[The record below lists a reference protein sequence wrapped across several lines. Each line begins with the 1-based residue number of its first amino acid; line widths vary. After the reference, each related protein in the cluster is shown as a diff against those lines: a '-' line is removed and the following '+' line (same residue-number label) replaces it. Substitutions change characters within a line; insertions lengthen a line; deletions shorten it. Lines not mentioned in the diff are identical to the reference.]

1 MPESPA
7 APGARLLRLWARLHR
22 LPGGKALFSFILGRQ
37 IPYTGT
43 IGARVEALEPG
54 RALVRLRDRR
64 KVRNHL
70 RSVHAVALI
79 NLGELA
85 GGLATL
91 TGLPAGVRG
100 IPLRLEAEYPKKA
113 RGTLVA
119 EGCWK
124 RPEAWGPM
132 DAPPLPRHGDVGPL
146 TTVDHWIEVRVL
158 DREGDAVAIVRALW
172 RLGPIR

>member
-22 LPGGKALFSFILGRQ
+22 LPGGKALFSFLLGRR

-54 RALVRLRDRR
+54 RARVRLRDHK

-70 RSVHAVALI
+70 NSIHAVALI

-85 GGLATL
+85 SGLATL
-91 TGLPAGVRG
+91 TGLPSGLRG

-113 RGTLVA
+113 RGTLTA
-119 EGCWK
+119 EGRWT
-124 RPEAWGPM
+124 RPEAWGP
-132 DAPPLPRHGDVGPL
+132 DAATLEP
-146 TTVDHWIEVRVL
+146 VDHWIEVQVV
-158 DREGDAVAIVRALW
+158 DREADVVATVRALW
-172 RLGPIR
+172 HLGPIR